1 MVALT
6 AQAQIHT
13 GLPPAGLQAWAR
25 SKVSWLYHQIG
36 ANPSPSS
43 LKKGIS
49 TPKLHV
55 LIPSSGKG
63 ENEQSRKEGALPQGQ
78 QALSYNPL
86 LFQFYKPAKPHLYAG
101 RKKKKKSPCHPL
113 TCPSGKPVKIHLCKQ
128 KQKGAAKSPRLFT
141 GHTGIWDEPK
151 CQRTIQRER
160 KMHLQKRV
168 QGRGQC
174 RGGIL

>member
-1 MVALT
+1 M
-6 AQAQIHT
+6 
-13 GLPPAGLQAWAR
+13 
-25 SKVSWLYHQIG
+25 SWLYHQIG

-63 ENEQSRKEGALPQGQ
+63 ENEQSRKEGGPCLKASRHQATTPYFSSFTSQPNPISMQG
-78 QALSYNPL
+78 
-86 LFQFYKPAKPHLYAG
+86 G
-101 RKKKKKSPCHPL
+101 KKKSPCHPL

-174 RGGIL
+174 RGGSL